1 LEPTPKRDVWAGRL
15 FAAFRCRAT
24 KEGKIMITALVQFKL
39 PKPMT
44 RDKAQEIF
52 STTAP
57 RYRDLQGLIRK
68 YYILS
73 EDGGTAGGVYL
84 WKSREDAEQV
94 YTDDWK
100 EFIVEKYGSEPF
112 ITYFESPIIVD
123 NLTGEIASDK

>member
-1 LEPTPKRDVWAGRL
+1 
-15 FAAFRCRAT
+15 
-24 KEGKIMITALVQFKL
+24 MITALVQFKL

-44 RDKAQEIF
+44 RDEAQEIF

-68 YYILS
+68 YYVLS
-73 EDGGTAGGVYL
+73 QDGGTAGGVYL
-84 WKSREDAEQV
+84 WQSREDAERV

-100 EFIVEKYGSEPF
+100 KFIVEKYGSEPL

-123 NLTGEIASDK
+123 NVTGEIVRD

>member
-1 LEPTPKRDVWAGRL
+1 MLPGLRFT
-15 FAAFRCRAT
+15 AFRCRAQGG
-24 KEGKIMITALVQFKL
+24 EIMVTALVQFKL

-57 RYRDLQGLIRK
+57 RYRDLQGLIRT

-84 WKSREDAEQV
+84 W
-94 YTDDWK
+94 
-100 EFIVEKYGSEPF
+100 
-112 ITYFESPIIVD
+112 
-123 NLTGEIASDK
+123 